1 MCIRDRWV
9 VCALLNS
16 LVANWLVRRWVSTHV
31 TTAIVQ
37 RLPVPVVPASD
48 RAFGELARLARRCA
62 DDGVGSA
69 TWTALQEAT
78 RRAYGL
84 GDDAWQHVRKDFAWL
99 PGGPGR
105 R

>member
-1 MCIRDRWV
+1 MG

-48 RAFGELARLARRCA
+48 PVFGDLARLARRCA
-62 DDGVGSA
+62 SDGVGSA
-69 TWTALQEAT
+69 AWTTLQETA
-78 RRAYGL
+78 RQAYGL
-84 GDDAWQHVRKDFAWL
+84 SDDEWQHVRKDFAWL
-99 PGGPGR
+99 PEGAR
-105 R
+105 RR